1 MVQIQQN
8 AFAAGL
14 NQSMVGNM
22 FTLFKR
28 KKFDSTL
35 YDIELKMEHQQ
46 KQIDDLRKMILELSS
61 QINSLMIEVNY
72 LSNSKYGKSI

>member
-1 MVQIQQN
+1 
-8 AFAAGL
+8 
-14 NQSMVGNM
+14 M

-28 KKFDSTL
+28 KGFDRNL

-61 QINSLMIEVNY
+61 QINSIQLELNY
-72 LSNSKYGKSI
+72 LSNNKYGKGI

>member
-1 MVQIQQN
+1 MKKLQRKFVVI
-8 AFAAGL
+8 L
-14 NQSMVGNM
+14 NQNTEANM

-28 KKFDSTL
+28 KKFDTNL

-61 QINSLMIEVNY
+61 QINTLTMEVNY
-72 LSNSKYGKSI
+72 LSNNKYGKSI